1 MRASERLQ
9 AMIGDIVANEL
20 LCAVRNAEIVE
31 DCDDLN
37 HLVSMVLPDSSDD
50 IAWDKLCSLI
60 DSYNSESVKRG
71 KGVYFILEP
80 IN

>member
-9 AMIGDIVANEL
+9 AMIGDTVANAL

-31 DCDDLN
+31 DCDVPN
-37 HLVSMVLPDSSDD
+37 HLVSIMLPDSSDD
-50 IAWDKLCSLI
+50 IAWDRLCSLI
-60 DSYNSESVKRG
+60 DSYNSESAKRG
-71 KGVYFILEP
+71 KNVYFILEP